1 MSGNS
6 VLKDGNLLVECYG
19 TDLDK
24 LNVSDRIG
32 VMRTSHGELMFYI
45 NGEAQGEAATGI
57 PKHVYGLVNLYG
69 KCVQVS
75 LYPPEEVVSVCV
87 YKYANNIW

>member
-6 VLKDGNLLVECYG
+6 ILKDGNLLVECYG

-24 LNVSDRIG
+24 LTVSDRIG
-32 VMRTSHGELMFYI
+32 VMRTSKGELMLYI
-45 NGEAQGEAATGI
+45 NGEAQGEAATNI
-57 PKHVYGLVNLYG
+57 PKNVYGLVNLYG

-75 LYPPEEVVSVCV
+75 IYPVEVRTQLFQSTL
-87 YKYANNIW
+87 

>member
-1 MSGNS
+1 MSGSS

-24 LNVSDRIG
+24 LNVADRIG
-32 VMRTSHGELMFYI
+32 VMRTSNGELIFFI

-57 PKHVYGLVNLYG
+57 PKTVYALVNLYG

-75 LYPPEEVVSVCV
+75 IYPADVLVGSRHLC
-87 YKYANNIW
+87 IS

>member
-6 VLKDGNLLVECYG
+6 VLKDGNLLLECYG

-32 VMRTSHGELMFYI
+32 VVRTSKGELVFYI
-45 NGEAQGEAATGI
+45 NGEAQGEAATNI
-57 PKHVYGLVNLYG
+57 PKNVYGLVNLYG

-75 LYPPEEVVSVCV
+75 IYPLEVSARILSV
-87 YKYANNIW
+87 

>member
-6 VLKDGNLLVECYG
+6 VLKDGNLLLECYG

-32 VMRTSHGELMFYI
+32 VMRTSKGELVFFI
-45 NGEAQGEAATGI
+45 NGEAQGEAAANI
-57 PKHVYGLVNLYG
+57 PKNVFGLVNLYG

-75 LYPPEEVVSVCV
+75 MYPVEVLTFL
-87 YKYANNIW
+87 KYVINLN